1 MDGCWEKERDGKGKE
16 GMLGR
21 DGKGWDGMGRDGGK
35 RAVGGGW
42 WVSVCVCVCWMDDG

>member
-21 DGKGWDGMGRDGGK
+21 DGKGWGK
-35 RAVGGGW
+35 KGGW
-42 WVSVCVCVCWMDDG
+42 WWVVGKCMCMCMLDG